1 MNTQGMAVQP
11 AKSVGKATHRLC
23 SCTIQLIAKLPAGLI
38 DVIRAHVY
46 LASCGNRQQQRR
58 LSQQMPGKPTV
69 WPGKGALREQRISGV
84 PGPFSSFESLTLAF
98 GMCAEWLRCYLSVV
112 TDSSS
117 TSSARKCQT
126 NRVLEQVM

>member
-1 MNTQGMAVQP
+1 MAVQL

-23 SCTIQLIAKLPAGLI
+23 SCTTQVVSKFPKDMI
-38 DVIRAHVY
+38 DAIRALVY
-46 LASCGNRQQQRR
+46 LASCGNRYQQQW
-58 LSQQMPGKPTV
+58 LSQQVPGKPTV
-69 WPGKGALREQRISGV
+69 WLGKGALREQRISGV

-112 TDSSS
+112 TDISS

>member
-1 MNTQGMAVQP
+1 MPSQLWQQISAAMAQP
-11 AKSVGKATHRLC
+11 ASASKTDCRL
-23 SCTIQLIAKLPAGLI
+23 
-38 DVIRAHVY
+38 
-46 LASCGNRQQQRR
+46 
-58 LSQQMPGKPTV
+58 
-69 WPGKGALREQRISGV
+69 GKGALREQRISGV

-112 TDSSS
+112 TDSIS